1 MCEWVAMRD
10 SRVVVGGGGWVMI
23 WGPAAEAGA
32 GAVDEDM
39 MGWGEM
45 GYAVSCAPVSCA
57 PVSNVQCPMG

>member
-1 MCEWVAMRD
+1 MRD

-39 MGWGEM
+39 MG
-45 GYAVSCAPVSCA
+45 
-57 PVSNVQCPMG
+57 